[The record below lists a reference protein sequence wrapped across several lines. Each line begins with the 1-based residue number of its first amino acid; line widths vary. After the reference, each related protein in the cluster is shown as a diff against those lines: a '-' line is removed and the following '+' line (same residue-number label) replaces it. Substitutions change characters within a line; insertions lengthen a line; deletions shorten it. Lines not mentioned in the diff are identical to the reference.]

1 MKTSPGA
8 PAGTAPETAE
18 KPAPKATV
26 KPARKTAGP
35 APKKKAQAG
44 ERSTFW
50 FRIPM
55 LRSIDPRS
63 TGRSVRILQIRNRGT
78 EEGAEARRRPP
89 WREVLVWYLRLIG
102 LHLLGA
108 GIIHWARIVG
118 FSEWRGHW
126 FWEMPVAE
134 QTVTVYF
141 GVLDLVSAIGLWLGV
156 SWGVVIWIFRIL
168 TQTVMHTA
176 FSDIFGRRP
185 YEIGFFVLT
194 VGIYFVLAYLAQ
206 KEQQSAERNPR

>member
-1 MKTSPGA
+1 MPSLPRLRV
-8 PAGTAPETAE
+8 PAL
-18 KPAPKATV
+18 
-26 KPARKTAGP
+26 
-35 APKKKAQAG
+35 KK
-44 ERSTFW
+44 
-50 FRIPM
+50 
-55 LRSIDPRS
+55 IDPRH
-63 TGRSVRILQIRNRGT
+63 TGRSVRILQIRRAA
-78 EEGAEARRRPP
+78 GAGGEVTRRLPP
-89 WREVLVWYLRLIG
+89 WRVILVWYLRLIG

-126 FWEMPVAE
+126 FWEMPIAE

-176 FSDIFGRRP
+176 FADVFGRRP
-185 YEIGFFVLT
+185 YEIVFFVLT
-194 VGIYFVLAYLAQ
+194 VGVYFILAYLAQ
-206 KEQQSAERNPR
+206 KEQEVAERNPR